1 MKCQHCGNNLN
12 IEENFCPYC
21 GQPNPFAVKH
31 QEAMRR
37 FEKDYERTK
46 KGVLEQSTRFNRH
59 TVRVTILAVLIALI
73 AVAAVLLIKADD
85 IRWWRME
92 KRAESRAAEHR
103 AAISELMDSRNY
115 LGLYSYLSKNDIR
128 YTDAFREYDAVCDS
142 SSQYRQFYENLMM
155 LQGKKNDPEAFRY
168 YSREE
173 LLENTSKEIYRINE
187 CLKPQT
193 YNEAAYTAEKIAY
206 MESVRD
212 RAETMMEG
220 YFGLSREEALA
231 TRGMTVARINVLL
244 EDHYGNEA

>member
-1 MKCQHCGNNLN
+1 MTLSDILN
-12 IEENFCPYC
+12 EERDNIKSR
-21 GQPNPFAVKH
+21 FAGADSMEEA

-59 TVRVTILAVLIALI
+59 TVRVTILAVLVALI

-103 AAISELMDSRNY
+103 AAISELMDRRNY
-115 LGLYSYLSKNDIR
+115 LGLYSYLTKNDIR

-193 YNEAAYTAEKIAY
+193 YNEVAYTAEKIAY

-212 RAETMMEG
+212 RVETMMEG
-220 YFGLSREEALA
+220 YFGLSREETLA

>member
-1 MKCQHCGNNLN
+1 
-12 IEENFCPYC
+12 
-21 GQPNPFAVKH
+21 
-31 QEAMRR
+31 
-37 FEKDYERTK
+37 
-46 KGVLEQSTRFNRH
+46 
-59 TVRVTILAVLIALI
+59 
-73 AVAAVLLIKADD
+73 
-85 IRWWRME
+85 
-92 KRAESRAAEHR
+92 
-103 AAISELMDSRNY
+103 
-115 LGLYSYLSKNDIR
+115 
-128 YTDAFREYDAVCDS
+128 
-142 SSQYRQFYENLMM
+142 MM

-212 RAETMMEG
+212 RVETMMEG
-220 YFGLSREEALA
+220 YFGLSREETLA

>member
-1 MKCQHCGNNLN
+1 MK
-12 IEENFCPYC
+12 
-21 GQPNPFAVKH
+21 K
-31 QEAMRR
+31 
-37 FEKDYERTK
+37 T
-46 KGVLEQSTRFNRH
+46 TRFNRH

-103 AAISELMDSRNY
+103 AAISELMDRRNY
-115 LGLYSYLSKNDIR
+115 LGLYSYLTKNDIR

-173 LLENTSKEIYRINE
+173 KEIYRINE

-193 YNEAAYTAEKIAY
+193 YNEVAYTAEKIAY

-212 RAETMMEG
+212 RVETMMEG
-220 YFGLSREEALA
+220 YIGLSREEALA